1 MALPASGPLSS
12 SMIAAEFSSSQAPSG
27 PNISLGGLGTKL
39 SLAFPYG
46 QPISSSVF
54 YGQSA
59 FSGTAFSYNSE
70 GEDTG
75 AAACALESTE
85 DVAYHDNG
93 SGGGGT
99 APAAND
105 RVYTDSG
112 GTTLLAIGTY
122 KIQGNSYMVIIE
134 DGNGLPGLVSSV
146 PSCGKSDR
154 RLKRNIV
161 FRTYSKSGIPIYEFE
176 YIDKADGEGTYI
188 GTMAQD
194 LIKLN
199 KSEAVITDKEGFYL
213 VDYSKI
219 DVDFY
224 KK

>member
-1 MALPASGPLSS
+1 MALPASGPISS
-12 SMIAAEFSSSQAPSG
+12 SMIAQEFSSSQAPSG
-27 PNISLGGLGTKL
+27 PDISLKGLASEL
-39 SLAFPYG
+39 STPVTSNIFMGA
-46 QPISSSVF
+46 SF

-70 GEDTG
+70 GQESGAEACGLETTEDT
-75 AAACALESTE
+75 
-85 DVAYHDNG
+85 AYHDGTGTTPTAGDYVYTNSTGTSPLADGTYKYYDGTEAGRYMVIEG
-93 SGGGGT
+93 SGG
-99 APAAND
+99 
-105 RVYTDSG
+105 
-112 GTTLLAIGTY
+112 
-122 KIQGNSYMVIIE
+122 
-134 DGNGLPGLVSSV
+134 VSSTV
-146 PSCGKSDR
+146 SCGRSDR

-161 FRTYSKSGIPIYEFE
+161 FRTYSKSGIPVYEFE

-224 KK
+224 KI